1 MKFKEDI
8 ELIEALALHFPNSKR
23 NTLRKM
29 LTEGRA
35 LVDGKAVHKAK
46 HLVEAGSSVT
56 ISDREKAAITSPPPV
71 PKKPHP
77 RIKILFE
84 DSDIIVVNKQAG
96 LLSVATDKMEP
107 DTLHSRVVDYLQNED
122 EGEWAFIVHRL
133 DRETSGVMIFAKH
146 KRHKEYL
153 QAQFAERS
161 VHRVYHALVQGKP
174 EQESGIIHEW
184 LLEDKFL
191 RIRTV
196 NKRNPNAKEA
206 ITHWSLV
213 DSDEIASLLMLTIET
228 GRRHQI
234 RVGLANLGL
243 PVLGDEQH
251 GAVGNPIGRIAL
263 HATSLELLHPQSE
276 DPVRFEATIPFGPEI
291 SKASKTL
298 D

>member
-1 MKFKEDI
+1 MKFKQDI
-8 ELIEALALHFPNSKR
+8 ELIEALTAHFPNSKR

-35 LVDGKAVHKAK
+35 LVDGKVVHKAK

-122 EGEWAFIVHRL
+122 KGEWAFIVHRL

-174 EQESGIIHEW
+174 EQESGTIHEW

-196 NKRNPNAKEA
+196 NKGNPNAKEA
-206 ITHWSLV
+206 ITHWSLE

-243 PVLGDEQH
+243 PVVGDEQH

-263 HATSLELLHPQSE
+263 HASALELLHPQSE
-276 DPVRFEATIPFGPEI
+276 DPVRFEATIPFGPER
-291 SKASKTL
+291 
-298 D
+298 

>member
-1 MKFKEDI
+1 MKFKQDI
-8 ELIEALALHFPNSKR
+8 ELIEALAAHFPNSKR

-29 LTEGRA
+29 LTEGRV
-35 LVDGKAVHKAK
+35 LVDGNVVYKAK
-46 HLVEAGSSVT
+46 TILEAGNSVT
-56 ISDREKAAITSPPPV
+56 ISDREKAAISSPPPV

-84 DSDIIVVNKQAG
+84 DPDIIVVNKQAG

-122 EGEWAFIVHRL
+122 KGEWAFIVHRL

-153 QAQFAERS
+153 QAQFADRS

-174 EQESGIIHEW
+174 EQESGTIHEW

-196 NKRNPNAKEA
+196 NKGNPNAKEA
-206 ITHWSLV
+206 ITHWSLE

-243 PVLGDEQH
+243 PVVGDEQH

-263 HATSLELLHPQSE
+263 HASALELLHPQSE
-276 DPVRFEATIPFGPEI
+276 DPVRFEAPIPFGPEP
-291 SKASKTL
+291 
-298 D
+298 

>member
-8 ELIEALALHFPNSKR
+8 ELIEALKAHFPNSKR

-35 LVDGKAVHKAK
+35 LVDGKVVHKAK
-46 HLVEAGSSVT
+46 YLVEAGSSVT

-84 DSDIIVVNKQAG
+84 DTDIIVVNKQAG

-174 EQESGIIHEW
+174 EQDSGTIHEW

-206 ITHWSLV
+206 ITHWSLE

-263 HATSLELLHPQSE
+263 HATSLELLHPESE
-276 DPVRFEATIPFGPEI
+276 DPVRFEATIPFGPER
-291 SKASKTL
+291 
-298 D
+298 